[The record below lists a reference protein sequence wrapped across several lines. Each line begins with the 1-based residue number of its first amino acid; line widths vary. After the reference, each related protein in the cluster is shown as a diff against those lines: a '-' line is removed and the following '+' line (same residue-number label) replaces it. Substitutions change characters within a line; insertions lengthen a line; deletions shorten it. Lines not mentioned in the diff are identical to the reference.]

1 MPNQA
6 SVIIRAKDK
15 ADTIGLTL
23 RALRGQTR
31 AVEIVVVDS
40 GSTDGTLEIAR
51 RWADRVVEIPAE
63 SFSYGRALNIG
74 AAVSSGSV
82 HFALSAHCV
91 PKRADWV
98 EHSLSLYD
106 DDRIAATNQARV
118 TPRGEPILDRY
129 IQTRDDAL
137 RHPGWGFS
145 NHAASW
151 RADVWAALPFR
162 EDLPACEDKEWSW
175 RVLAA
180 GWGIAYCPAPRG
192 AVHSSA
198 EAGHQGAAPSGGA
211 GSAGDGVP
219 GGRPTVD
226 RLGGGAPG
234 VVPLLPDEPL
244 PQRPE
249 TAEPLPRRAAQRRCG
264 GWSTRGLR
272 CSCSRRRPVRR
283 RAGRWAARA
292 LRLQPLVVVRL
303 HGD

>member
-1 MPNQA
+1 LVPHQA

-51 RWADRVVEIPAE
+51 SWADRVVEIPAE

-180 GWGIAYCPAPRG
+180 GWGIAYCPQLEVPSTHRRKQGIKVLHRRVAREAQAMVSLGAARPLTAWEAVRLGWSHFSPMSRYPNVLRRLSPYRVVQLSG
-192 AVHSSA
+192 AVV
-198 EAGHQGAAPSGGA
+198 GGRRVGCGAAAPGA
-211 GSAGDGVP
+211 DLFADQSP
-219 GGRPTVD
+219 GGQRGRP
-226 RLGGGAPG
+226 AYN
-234 VVPLLPDEPL
+234 PL
-244 PQRPE
+244 
-249 TAEPLPRRAAQRRCG
+249 
-264 GWSTRGLR
+264 W
-272 CSCSRRRPVRR
+272 
-283 RAGRWAARA
+283 
-292 LRLQPLVVVRL
+292 
-303 HGD
+303 